1 MSEGNEN
8 AALKKTLECAELI
21 GQNCVSVLRQRATVW
36 AGYTDVIKSFAI
48 DMEVDDPLIMA
59 SAILFPCVLLG
70 NLTLRGV
77 FDVFGQ
83 ETAYVIKQMLEIE
96 IFHTNAEHDVAI
108 EEFKKSTYTTK
119 VAWALYAIMQMHRL
133 RLLPGQRVFPIVDL
147 CYLAHVFLIADTKL
161 IPEEINAKI
170 IECVKETSPSS
181 DEIVWTA
188 EFARNAIKQAYEVH
202 FLFVQ

>member
-1 MSEGNEN
+1 MSEEN
-8 AALKKTLECAELI
+8 NNFPSQKTIECAELI
-21 GQNCVSVLRQRATVW
+21 GQECVRDLRKRATVW

-83 ETAYVIKQMLEIE
+83 ATAYVIKEMLKIE

-108 EEFKKSTYTTK
+108 EEFKKSTYATK
-119 VAWALYAIMQMHRL
+119 VAWALYAMMQMRRL
-133 RLLPGQRVFPIVDL
+133 RLLPGQRVFPIIDL

-170 IECVKETSPSS
+170 IESVKETAPAS

-188 EFARNAIKQAYEVH
+188 EFARQTIKDAYEVH